1 MADHQPDSNFP
12 RLPTDTDNGLL
23 LIISGPSGVGKT
35 TITRGVERSIADSV
49 FSVSCTT
56 RAKTEADVEAV
67 DYHFIDHEEFQ
78 ELIENDAFLE
88 WADVFGKR
96 YGTRQK
102 WVEEQLA
109 RGRLVILE
117 IDVEGA
123 KQVKA
128 KMPDA
133 FGIFILPPSEEEL
146 LRRLQNRKRES
157 EDLINK
163 RFAEAQREIAVAK
176 SCDVYDRFIVNE
188 NLESAI
194 QEAIMHVKSARQ
206 DRNQGRDDDAP
217 S

>member
-1 MADHQPDSNFP
+1 MADHQTNPHSDTKHP

-56 RAKTEADVEAV
+56 RAKTDADVEGV
-67 DYHFIDHEEFQ
+67 DYHFVDHGEFQ
-78 ELIENDAFLE
+78 QLIDDELLLE

-96 YGTRQK
+96 YGTRRK

-123 KQVKA
+123 KQVKT

-133 FGIFILPPSEEEL
+133 FGIFILPPSEDEL
-146 LRRLQNRKRES
+146 LRRLQSRKRES
-157 EDLINK
+157 EELIAK
-163 RFAEAQREIAVAK
+163 RFAEAQHEIREAK
-176 SCDVYDRFIVNE
+176 ASDVYDRFITNE
-188 NLESAI
+188 VLEHAI
-194 QEAIMHVKSARQ
+194 EEAIEHVQNARIGV
-206 DRNQGRDDDAP
+206 R
-217 S
+217 